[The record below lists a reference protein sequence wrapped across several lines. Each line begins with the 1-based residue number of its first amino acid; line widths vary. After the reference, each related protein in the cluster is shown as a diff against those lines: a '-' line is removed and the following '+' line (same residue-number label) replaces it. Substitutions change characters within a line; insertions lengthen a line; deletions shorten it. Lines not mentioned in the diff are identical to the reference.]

1 MAESTPVYVFTLGAI
16 IYASMIVEAA
26 LARRNEQAQR
36 ARGGREPDG
45 DVYATMRIAYPAV
58 FLAMLAEGALRGL
71 PSSNVIPGGAV
82 GFAVA
87 KLLKWWAIT
96 TLGPRWTFRIIV
108 IPGEGLV
115 VGGPYRYLR
124 HPNYVAV
131 IGEIVSVALL
141 TGAWI
146 SGPVATVFFGALVAR
161 RVRVENRALDA
172 ILRG

>member
-1 MAESTPVYVFTLGAI
+1 MLFVAIGAI
-16 IYASMIVEAA
+16 VFGSMIVEAA

-45 DVYATMRIAYPAV
+45 DVYASMRIAYPAV
-58 FLAMLAEGALRGL
+58 FLAMLAEGALRGR
-71 PSSNVIPGGAV
+71 PSSNVILGGAV
-82 GFAVA
+82 GFALA
-87 KLLKWWAIT
+87 KLLKWWAIAS
-96 TLGPRWTFRIIV
+96 LGSRWTFRIIV
-108 IPGEGLV
+108 IPGEPLV

-131 IGEIVSVALL
+131 IGELVSVALL
-141 TGAWI
+141 AGAFVA
-146 SGPVATVFFGALVAR
+146 GPIATVFFGALMAR